1 MKYVTIFQ
9 NYGLLPWRSV
19 QKKCKAW
26 TGNKETWQ
34 KKEKKKITD
43 HCLEMVGLRSSKETS
58 GTAFRRYAAEGG
70 NRQSTGGRAGNLV
83 YG

>member
-1 MKYVTIFQ
+1 MAE
-9 NYGLLPWRSV
+9 RAE
-19 QKKCKAW
+19 KCRAW

-34 KKEKKKITD
+34 RRKKED
-43 HCLEMVGLRSSKETS
+43 HRSLPGNGWLKRSSKETS

-70 NRQSTGGRAGNLV
+70 NRQSTGGRAGNPV